1 MTFGRRNTNE
11 LVAEDAPPAAV
22 AIAPASAP
30 MGVGDKASAR
40 AGVPQPVVMPT
51 LNSLRVDPNASS
63 HAQRVIAQREA
74 SKKGRGKWPQIAN
87 DASGQRKP
95 DPIPLPRPA
104 ALVIGP
110 LSERLEAVR
119 KRIQPPL
126 IDRLDTTKAAALSA
140 ERLGIELAS
149 LLADLLEEQKI
160 VLNASEQTELV
171 NNLLADMVGLGP
183 LEPLLADESVTDILV
198 NGPKQIYV
206 ERAGRLELS
215 DASFRDDDHV
225 LNLAIRMVTRVG
237 RRIDESSPV
246 CDARL
251 ADGSRVNIV
260 IPPLAV
266 DGPTISIRK
275 FPKMGISLLDM
286 VEQGNISRE
295 IAVVVSTAVRSRLN
309 ILVSGGTGSGKTTLL
324 NALSQM
330 IGERERLVTIED
342 AAELRLRQ
350 PHVVR
355 LETRPANLEG
365 KGEFSIRD
373 LVKNALRMRPDR
385 IILGEARGEE
395 ALDML
400 QAMNTGHDGS
410 LSTIHASGP
419 REALQRFENM
429 VWMAGLNSPTRALRT
444 QIASAV
450 DLILQLSRM
459 HDGVRRVT
467 HVTEVIGMEG
477 DNVITRDLFA
487 LEVTGE
493 RPDGRYITRY
503 KISNETPRFMVGG
516 GMPSQGGQMTFRRAT
531 KLFVNEGGAT
541 EAPKLALP
549 VAPPPPPVAAPEP
562 QPQPAAPARVEAS
575 APANGAAS
583 AQAAPANGAV
593 AAAHGAGADAVQG
606 DGTVQRASPRR
617 KVLLGARLWHASGY
631 FVVECM
637 VYDLSE
643 HGAKIRLE
651 GEAYVPDDLVLKLR
665 GVPERK
671 CKLVW
676 RRGNL
681 IGVKFS

>member
-1 MTFGRRNTNE
+1 VNVTFGRRSTNE
-11 LVAEDAPPAAV
+11 LVVEEVAPAGAPPVPAAQAAAV
-22 AIAPASAP
+22 EKSP
-30 MGVGDKASAR
+30 AR
-40 AGVPQPVVMPT
+40 AATPQPVAMPT
-51 LNSLRVDPNASS
+51 LNSLRLDPSLSAR
-63 HAQRVIAQREA
+63 AQTVIAQREA
-74 SKKGRGKWPQIAN
+74 NKKGRGKWPQLATE
-87 DASGQRKP
+87 APGARKP
-95 DPIPLPRPA
+95 DALRPGP
-104 ALVIGP
+104 LVIGP
-110 LSERLEAVR
+110 LSERVETVR

-126 IDRLDTTKAAALSA
+126 IDRLDTSKAAALSP
-140 ERLGIELAS
+140 ERLTIELAG
-149 LLADLLEEQKI
+149 LVADLLEEQKI
-160 VLNASEQTELV
+160 VLNSQEQADLV
-171 NNLLADMVGLGP
+171 NTLLADMIGLGP

-215 DASFRDDDHV
+215 DATFRDDDHV

-237 RRIDESSPV
+237 RRIDESTPV

-295 IAVVVSTAVRSRLN
+295 IAVVLATAVRSRLN
-309 ILVSGGTGSGKTTLL
+309 IIVSGGTGSGKTTLL
-324 NALSQM
+324 NAMSQM

-395 ALDML
+395 AIDML

-450 DLILQLSRM
+450 DLIIQLSRM

-477 DNVITRDLFA
+477 DTVITHDLFA

-493 RPDGRYITRY
+493 RPDGRYLTRY
-503 KISNETPRFMVGG
+503 KISSETPRFMVGG
-516 GMPSQGGQMTFRRAT
+516 GMPNQGGQMMFRRAT
-531 KLFVNEGGAT
+531 KVFVDDGSSIAAAT
-541 EAPKLALP
+541 KPAVAAP
-549 VAPPPPPVAAPEP
+549 VAPPPVSDQPPAPVAA
-562 QPQPAAPARVEAS
+562 QPAPAAPPP
-575 APANGAAS
+575 APQAA
-583 AQAAPANGAV
+583 AAPA
-593 AAAHGAGADAVQG
+593 ADAPATPG
-606 DGTVQRASPRR
+606 DGSVQRASPRR
-617 KVLLGARLWHASGY
+617 KVLLGARLWHKSGY
-631 FVVECM
+631 FVVECT

-643 HGAKIRLE
+643 HGAKIRLQS
-651 GEAYVPDDLVLKLR
+651 EAYVPDELVLKLN

-676 RRGNL
+676 RRGNV
-681 IGVKFS
+681 IGVKFA